1 MQRKARKKSSAGIYH
16 IIIKAINRQ
25 GIFEEEKDY
34 RRF

>member
-1 MQRKARKKSSAGIYH
+1 MPGKARKKSSTEIYH
-16 IIIKAINRQ
+16 IMIRGINRQ